1 MKIGRNLRK
10 EPVLEWNLK
19 NWIWSC
25 FETIIPAKIEFIQL
39 FFKKVHLK
47 TLNKLN
53 QGLYFNRW
61 AVLELHIT
69 SKSLP
74 ETYHKNTF
82 KISKDIFTSKL
93 KDNFLKFSMLLVK
106 ESKFMIYKSKN
117 KALLE
122 ELFQFNKKQ
131 YYKILWFLRV
141 SKISRIFC
149 VLRDDL

>member
-10 EPVLEWNLK
+10 EPVFRMKFKKLNLELLRN
-19 NWIWSC
+19 NYSSYNRIY
-25 FETIIPAKIEFIQL
+25 L
-39 FFKKVHLK
+39 FFKKVHSK